1 MHTAISRVLLLSA
14 VASLAAC
21 GGSDVVLPS
30 EGTAATISITKGNNQ
45 NGTVNAPLADSLVV
59 RVLDE
64 KGRPVPDQPVSWS
77 VLSGGGSVSPVCRTS
92 PRSGSSMACS
102 APISRR
108 RAWATG
114 WRST

>member
-77 VLSGGGSVSPVCRTS
+77 VLSGGGSVSPV
-92 PRSGSSMACS
+92 SGKTDADG
-102 APISRR
+102 
-108 RAWATG
+108 RAGAKWTLGPAAG
-114 WRST
+114 AQ